1 MMEER
6 AKVGSLALL
15 HNMKKLAV
23 AALALLLISC
33 SPSEKDS
40 SIDIA
45 LMQEPPT
52 LDVQVN
58 SSISGKMIAV
68 GNIFEKLVNLDED
81 GDIACSLASS
91 YSLSEDG
98 RSLEFTLRDDV
109 VFHDGSALDAE
120 DAAASLNRWLRVY
133 PAARDAA
140 GSGTF
145 SADGS
150 KVRIESDSSLLMLL
164 MMMASSPQCAAIMPS
179 ETLSE
184 DNDYSLSEYIGTGP
198 YRISEWY
205 PGDYIELERFGDYH
219 ERDASGSAV
228 LRYIFVPDGTT
239 RRLGLESGLYD
250 AIDCVLSDD
259 IPRLME
265 NEGIKLIEGDE
276 SGSIALVLN
285 KREGIF
291 SDLDNRRS
299 LSLMID
305 RNELMAACYGDY
317 GYSVDSSYMENGLW
331 HVDPSL
337 DPYGRKEEG
346 IALPEGERIRILSSN
361 TSNLDKIAIALSSE
375 LEKAGVESEV
385 IVLDWA
391 SFIERRK
398 DPSSWDIFISAYS
411 RTALPQLKSYLS
423 ESNPGWLDDDQ
434 ALALLEALN
443 DVRSVED
450 AVRQWNDAQLYLWE
464 IVPAIVP
471 GHYTT
476 VYGIRSDLEG
486 VELAE
491 GFYFQSASLS

>member
-1 MMEER
+1 MIYLVEDDPSIRKLVSYALKGNGFEVSAFETGEEMWQHCREDKPELFLLDIMLPGQSGLEILREIREDSMLHLAPVIMLTAKSSEYDKVLGLDSGADDYITKPFGMME
-6 AKVGSLALL
+6 LL
-15 HNMKKLAV
+15 
-23 AALALLLISC
+23 S
-33 SPSEKDS
+33 
-40 SIDIA
+40 
-45 LMQEPPT
+45 
-52 LDVQVN
+52 
-58 SSISGKMIAV
+58 
-68 GNIFEKLVNLDED
+68 
-81 GDIACSLASS
+81 
-91 YSLSEDG
+91 
-98 RSLEFTLRDDV
+98 
-109 VFHDGSALDAE
+109 
-120 DAAASLNRWLRVY
+120 RV
-133 PAARDAA
+133 R
-140 GSGTF
+140 
-145 SADGS
+145 
-150 KVRIESDSSLLMLL
+150 
-164 MMMASSPQCAAIMPS
+164 
-179 ETLSE
+179 
-184 DNDYSLSEYIGTGP
+184 
-198 YRISEWY
+198 
-205 PGDYIELERFGDYH
+205 
-219 ERDASGSAV
+219 AV
-228 LRYIFVPDGTT
+228 LRRSET
-239 RRLGLESGLYD
+239 RKDQADLSYGRITISRASHHVKVNGEKVELTLKEFNLLLY
-250 AIDCVLSDD
+250 
-259 IPRLME
+259 LME
-265 NEGIKLIEGDE
+265 NEGIRLIEGDE

-317 GYSVDSSYMENGLW
+317 GYSVDSSYMEKGLW

-346 IALPEGERIRILSSN
+346 IVLPEGERIRILSSN

-375 LEKAGVESEV
+375 LEKAGVENEI

-434 ALALLEALN
+434 ALALLEDLN
-443 DVRSVED
+443 DARSVED
-450 AVRQWNDAQLYLWE
+450 AVRQWKDAQLYLWE